1 MKKREQQK
9 YRNENGNIL
18 LLILVLGAV
27 VAGVVMLYP
36 RFMTT
41 KVEEPEKEVMLG
53 ANFETPAVE
62 IKITG
67 DGYEPAV
74 VTIKKGARVTW
85 VNTDKEPHSLSSV
98 ENFGS
103 NRIDIEVDEI
113 LEAEDSLEIPFEQT
127 GTFKYEDK
135 DDTDKYQGVI
145 VVE

>member
-1 MKKREQQK
+1 MKRRKQQIHIEEK
-9 YRNENGNIL
+9 GNIL
-18 LLILVLGAV
+18 LLILILGAV

-36 RFMTT
+36 RFIST
-41 KVEEPEKEVMLG
+41 KVAESEKEVMLG
-53 ANFETPAVE
+53 ASFDTPTVE
-62 IKITG
+62 IQITA

-85 VNTDKEPHSLSSV
+85 VNTDKRAHNLSSV

-103 NRIDIEVDEI
+103 NKIDIELDEV
-113 LEAEDSLEIPFEQT
+113 LEPEDSLEVPFEQT

-135 DDTDKYQGVI
+135 EDVDTYQGVI